1 MKLFLWLNQSVFLL
15 LNSESFQRICVLTDG
30 IALILSMAD
39 IHLCWCIL
47 TMYKEGKNYLLYKC
61 LWTGMTFNIDKFY
74 VKLKK
79 KNPNSR
85 SLQKI
90 FRKGR
95 KCRQERK
102 VYETR
107 RNIKN
112 IAIFSNKAKITL

>member
-1 MKLFLWLNQSVFLL
+1 
-15 LNSESFQRICVLTDG
+15 
-30 IALILSMAD
+30 
-39 IHLCWCIL
+39 
-47 TMYKEGKNYLLYKC
+47 
-61 LWTGMTFNIDKFY
+61 MTFNLDKFY